1 MKMKITAVMVSAM
14 LGIVVAMAV
23 PVLSADDFADNMEIV
38 HERVREDKK
47 RFVAENMELTES
59 EAKGFWPVYERYQ
72 DEQFLIRARTMKM
85 IDDYRT
91 AYDKMTDETARRL
104 LDELMT
110 IEFLDLAV
118 RRVYLSEF
126 RKVLPETKVVRYY
139 QIENKIKAVLVYDIT
154 AKIPLMKTGE

>member
-23 PVLSADDFADNMEIV
+23 PALSADDFADNMKIV

-91 AYDKMTDETARRL
+91 AYENMTDETARRL